1 MVGAYIGYSRGLQA
15 QTHNTPESVRE
26 VVSSVSTWVFRRVRW
41 LGYRSYYRL
50 VEANYAHRWLSTEKR
65 TPAGRFRSYD
75 LLNRHGG
82 DRMLAELHDH
92 CGPEAVIYDIGANV
106 GVYALAL
113 AVDSP
118 DRQLLAVEPAPRTCA
133 QLRTNVGCNGLGDRI
148 EVLEYGVGD
157 ENATRPFFVST
168 YAELSGFDR
177 ESATRWEASVADI
190 EEVPVRRVDTIV
202 ESHAPPDALKIDVE
216 GASPAVL
223 HGVRETL
230 KTHQP
235 TLFIEVHEEGLSAD
249 TGREVREMLRKADY
263 AIAEREDYWRCEPA

>member
-1 MVGAYIGYSRGLQA
+1 MGRI
-15 QTHNTPESVRE
+15 
-26 VVSSVSTWVFRRVRW
+26 STWAFQRVRW

-50 VEANYAHRWLSTEKR
+50 VEANYARRWLATEKR

-82 DRMLAELHDH
+82 DEMLAELHDH

-113 AVDSP
+113 AADSP
-118 DRQLLAVEPAPRTCA
+118 GRQLIAVEPAPKTSA
-133 QLRTNVGCNGLGDRI
+133 QLRTNVDCNDLGDRI
-148 EVLEYGVGD
+148 EIIEGGVGNED
-157 ENATRPFFVST
+157 GRREFFVST

-177 ESATRWEASVADI
+177 ESATRWEASLAETVD
-190 EEVPVRRVDTIV
+190 VPIQRVDTIAA
-202 ESHAPPDALKIDVE
+202 SHPPPDALKIDVE

-223 HGVRETL
+223 RGACETL
-230 KTHQP
+230 DTHHP

-249 TGREVREMLRKADY
+249 TGDEVREVLAAVDY
-263 AIAEREDYWRCEPA
+263 TIAERDDYWRCEPA